1 VPASEPS
8 ASKLTAAIVGPGNIG
23 TDLMYKLLRSDVI
36 EPRWMIGV
44 DPASEGLKLAADNGL
59 ESSHEGVDWLLKQD
73 VLPDL
78 IFEATSAY
86 VHREYA
92 PRYEEAGIVAID
104 LTPAAVGPAVIPPV
118 NGEEHVAKANVN
130 MITCGGQATI
140 PMVAA
145 VTRAAG
151 PEGVSYAE
159 IVASV
164 SSLSAGP
171 GTRANIDE
179 FTRTTAAGV
188 ESIGGAKRGKAI
200 IILNPAEPPMI
211 MRDTIYCAVSP
222 DIGQDG
228 RDAIVASVFA
238 MEKAVQEY
246 VPGYRLLQE
255 PQIDEPS
262 AATQGQLK
270 VSVFVEVEG
279 AGDFL
284 PPYAGNLDIM
294 TAAATQVGQNIAR
307 AKLGGLA

>member
-1 VPASEPS
+1 M
-8 ASKLTAAIVGPGNIG
+8 SKLSAAIVGPGNIG
-23 TDLMYKLLRSDVI
+23 TDLMYKLLRSEVI

-44 DPASEGLKLAADNGL
+44 VPDSPGLSRAESEGLVASA
-59 ESSHEGVDWLLKQD
+59 EGVDWLLKQD
-73 VLPDL
+73 ELPDF

-92 PRYEEAGIVAID
+92 PRYAEAGIRAVD
-104 LTPAAVGPAVIPPV
+104 LTPAAVGPACIPPV
-118 NGEEHVAKANVN
+118 NGQEHLGAPNVN

-145 VTRAAG
+145 VARAAT
-151 PEGVSYAE
+151 VSYAE

-164 SSLSAGP
+164 SSVSAGP

-179 FTRTTAAGV
+179 FTRTTSAGV
-188 ESIGGAKRGKAI
+188 ETIGGAARGKAI

-211 MRDTIYCAVSP
+211 MRDTIYCAVAP
-222 DIGQDG
+222 DAD
-228 RDAIVASVFA
+228 RDAIVQSVFA

-262 AATQGQLK
+262 AATQGQTK

-307 AKLGGLA
+307 NIGG

>member
-1 VPASEPS
+1 
-8 ASKLTAAIVGPGNIG
+8 
-23 TDLMYKLLRSDVI
+23 M
-36 EPRWMIGV
+36 
-44 DPASEGLKLAADNGL
+44 
-59 ESSHEGVDWLLKQD
+59 
-73 VLPDL
+73 
-78 IFEATSAY
+78 
-86 VHREYA
+86 
-92 PRYEEAGIVAID
+92 
-104 LTPAAVGPAVIPPV
+104 PPV
-118 NGEEHVAKANVN
+118 NLREAVAEKAMNVN
-130 MITCGGQATI
+130 MVTCGGQATI

-279 AGDFL
+279 AGDYL

-294 TAAATQVGQNIAR
+294 TAAAARVGDTIAR
-307 AKLGGLA
+307 STRNLTQDLTQGATR